1 MPTLWL
7 FCYLLCVTCMVVFA
21 WKSVIP
27 ETSEWFNVYEMIPG
41 FILASLAIIVVSLLS
56 AEPENEVKETFEKA
70 EKAYK
75 EAK

>member
-1 MPTLWL
+1 M
-7 FCYLLCVTCMVVFA
+7 
-21 WKSVIP
+21 IP
-27 ETSEWFNVYEMIPG
+27 KTSEWFNVYEMIPG
-41 FILASLAIIVVSLLS
+41 FTLASLAIIVVSLLS

>member
-1 MPTLWL
+1 
-7 FCYLLCVTCMVVFA
+7 MVVFA
-21 WKSVIP
+21 WKSVILQ
-27 ETSEWFNVYEMIPG
+27 TSEWFNVYEMIPG
-41 FILASLAIIVVSLLS
+41 FALASLAIIVVSLLS

>member
-1 MPTLWL
+1 M
-7 FCYLLCVTCMVVFA
+7 
-21 WKSVIP
+21 IP

-56 AEPENEVKETFEKA
+56 AEPENEVKQAFAKA

>member
-1 MPTLWL
+1 MTSSAAMTGM
-7 FCYLLCVTCMVVFA
+7 VVGAVVVFA

-27 ETSEWFNVYEMIPG
+27 QTSEWFNVYEMIPG
-41 FILASLAIIVVSLLS
+41 FILASLTIIVVSLLS
-56 AEPENEVKETFEKA
+56 SEPENEVKETFEKA

>member
-1 MPTLWL
+1 MAGM
-7 FCYLLCVTCMVVFA
+7 VVGAVVVFA

-56 AEPENEVKETFEKA
+56 AEPENEVKKPLKKQKEPIR
-70 EKAYK
+70 

>member
-1 MPTLWL
+1 MTSSAAMAGM
-7 FCYLLCVTCMVVFA
+7 VGAVVVFA

>member
-1 MPTLWL
+1 M
-7 FCYLLCVTCMVVFA
+7 
-21 WKSVIP
+21 IP
-27 ETSEWFNVYEMIPG
+27 QTSEWFNVYEMIPG
-41 FILASLAIIVVSLLS
+41 FALASLAIIVVSLLS

>member
-1 MPTLWL
+1 MIVGAT
-7 FCYLLCVTCMVVFA
+7 VVFS
-21 WKSVIP
+21 WKYVIP
-27 ETSEWFNVYEMIPG
+27 KTCEWFNVYEMIPG
-41 FILASLAIIVVSLLS
+41 FTLASLAIIVVSLLS